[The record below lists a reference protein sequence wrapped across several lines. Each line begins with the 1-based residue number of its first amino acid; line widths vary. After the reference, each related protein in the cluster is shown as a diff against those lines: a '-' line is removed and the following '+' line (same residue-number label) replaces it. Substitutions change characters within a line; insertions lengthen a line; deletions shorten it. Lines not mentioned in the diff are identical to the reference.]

1 MASRRRVWG
10 WTAGVLVALVALLA
24 VFAWLAPFDRESVE
38 LQPADGPWA
47 YITVFALVFADAVCP
62 VFPGETTLNAA
73 STFAAEGLMDIGWVV
88 VAGAVGAVLGD
99 SALYWIAHF
108 ARSRV
113 QRQLD
118 AVMSNDK
125 VVAAMEIIGSSAGSL
140 LVFGRYVPGM
150 RFVVNATLGLS
161 GHPYPDFLRWSAV
174 GGTLWS
180 IYICTVAFLVGT
192 ALSGFPLASVAI
204 SALASSLAVVVVF
217 WVLARRIRE
226 RRAAARAAS

>member
-1 MASRRRVWG
+1 VTLA
-10 WTAGVLVALVALLA
+10 VLLVLLA
-24 VFAWLAPFDRESVE
+24 VFVWLAPFDRKPVE

-47 YITVFALVFADAVCP
+47 YLTVFALVFADAVCP

-73 STFAAEGLMDIGWVV
+73 STLAAEGLMDIGWVV
-88 VAGAVGAVLGD
+88 VAGAFGAVLGD

-113 QRQLD
+113 KHHLD
-118 AVMSNDK
+118 AALANDK
-125 VVAAMEIIGSSAGSL
+125 VSAAMEIIGSSAGSL

-161 GHPYPDFLRWSAV
+161 GHPYPDFLRWSAL
-174 GGTLWS
+174 GGVLWS

-204 SALASSLAVVVVF
+204 AALASSLAVVVVF
-217 WVLARRIRE
+217 WVLARRIKQ
-226 RRAAARAAS
+226 RRAAAAAA